1 MVNPVSFSL
10 FFIILDMSVQ
20 KSVEKLDE
28 TFESKDKRV
37 VNLLIFLEKLV
48 RYHISVKHVEV

>member
-48 RYHISVKHVEV
+48 KYHISVKHVEV

>member
-37 VNLLIFLEKLV
+37 VFASGEHPLEL
-48 RYHISVKHVEV
+48 YFQGDYDTGQT